1 MTQEQNVTVVMAFS
15 TNQDLNQLTVTQRVK
30 IVNDLTD
37 LAGGVT
43 TTEHLEGYRMDDGSN
58 AVEYS
63 YTFDLYGVDADT
75 EQKLLSYFENLKE
88 LNNQESI
95 IYNGALMF

>member
-1 MTQEQNVTVVMAFS
+1 MTQDIKVVMAFS
-15 TNQDLNQLTVTQRVK
+15 TSQDLNQLTVAHRVK
-30 IVNDLTD
+30 IVNELTD

-43 TTEHLEGYRMDDGSN
+43 TTEHLGGYRMDNGTN

-63 YTFDLYGVDADT
+63 YTFDLYGVDTDT
-75 EQKLLSYFENLKE
+75 EQKVLSYFENLKE

-95 IYNGALMF
+95 VYNGNFI